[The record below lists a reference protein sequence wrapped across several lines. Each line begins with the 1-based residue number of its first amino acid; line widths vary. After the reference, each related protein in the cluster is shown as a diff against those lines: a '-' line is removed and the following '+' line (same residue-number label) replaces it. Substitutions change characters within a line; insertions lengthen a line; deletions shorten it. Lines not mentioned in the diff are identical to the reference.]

1 MTYTIFDTTSANL
14 VAVLP
19 SEAAALE
26 FVRRSLSAHGPG
38 YVAAWVLERHDPPGR
53 PRLVADG
60 QALIDRAR

>member
-1 MTYTIFDTTSANL
+1 MAYTLFDTTSANL

-38 YVAAWVLERHDPPGR
+38 YVASWVLERDDPPGR
-53 PRLVADG
+53 PRHIAGG
-60 QALIDRAR
+60 QTLTDRAR